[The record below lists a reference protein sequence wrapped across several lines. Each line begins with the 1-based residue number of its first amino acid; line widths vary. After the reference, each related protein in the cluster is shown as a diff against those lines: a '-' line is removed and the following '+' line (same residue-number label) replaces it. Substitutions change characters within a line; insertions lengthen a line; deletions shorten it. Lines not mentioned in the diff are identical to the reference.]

1 MERDNCPTA
10 QGPAL
15 RKVLEAKERAR
26 PGAEAEVRLS
36 VPPLVEVM
44 RGEPVTLDCTPLGTH
59 DHFVLEWFLADR
71 TGVRHRLASAELQGS
86 ELQDKMHDSWG
97 RSPPYQLDS
106 QGRLVLAEAQV
117 GDERDYVCVVRA
129 GAAGTAEATAR
140 LNVFAKP
147 EATEVSPNKGT
158 LSVMEDIAQEIA
170 TCNSRNGNPVPQ
182 ITWYRNGQR
191 LEVPLEVNSDPT
203 EHVQF
208 WLGSP
213 STTAGWVREGDSVQ
227 LFCRGD
233 GSPTPEYTFF
243 RLQDQEEDVLK
254 TNLEGNLTLEGVQR
268 SQSGTYG
275 CRVEDYD
282 AAEDAELSKTL
293 ELHVAYLDPLELS
306 TGEELS
312 LPLGNSTAVNCSVR
326 GLPTPTLRW
335 TKDSVPLGDDSTL
348 SLRSITFD
356 SAGTYT
362 CEASM
367 PTVPLLSRTRS
378 FKLLVQGPPEL
389 RAEEVQPKAE
399 GSWREGDEVKL
410 ICRTR
415 GYPEPKLSWSQL
427 GGSPAEPAPGGQGW
441 VSSSLTLKVTSAL
454 SRDGVSCEA
463 SNPHGNDRHVFH
475 FGTVA
480 PQTSQAGVAVMAVAV
495 SVGLL
500 LLVVAA
506 FYCMRRK
513 GHRCCR
519 QGEKGSPLPGEPE
532 LSHSGSEGPE
542 QTGLL
547 MGGASGGAKHG
558 SGGFGDEVGQA
569 LGTPVKGGPAG
580 SRTASRGL
588 LTLPLPP
595 SAKPEAFTGAVK
607 EPDLESWAPENQS
620 CACASTRPCLPGLPS
635 SLSGPPFLPLEAG
648 QGPQPLACLC
658 WEGGDLPSGSMT
670 LPGPRIAPGPK
681 PKARPGTK
689 LRGSAG
695 RGYFY
700 LLPPSLVPPT

>member
-1 MERDNCPTA
+1 MEPPDARAPRLLVL
-10 QGPAL
+10 AL
-15 RKVLEAKERAR
+15 LLGAH